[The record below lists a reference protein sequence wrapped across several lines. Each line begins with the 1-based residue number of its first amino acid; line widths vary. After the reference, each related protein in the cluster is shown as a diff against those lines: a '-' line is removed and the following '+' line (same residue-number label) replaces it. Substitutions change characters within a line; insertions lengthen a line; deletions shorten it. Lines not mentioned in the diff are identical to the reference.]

1 MKKNT
6 LILVLI
12 SMLCVFGCKNT
23 AEGYKNNFVGKI
35 LQGTDDYFSTFIEFT
50 TGTSGV
56 IKNKKS
62 TINFVYE
69 ISFYDRSKAYI
80 ECTKGGAYYSFVCV
94 LNENDAIITSKDY
107 SKFWDFVSK
116 IEFPPEDDIVDDET
130 TGGNE
135 SDKDTNDEETPGG
148 NESDKD
154 TNDEENEIGIFHN
167 PACTCGGN
175 VSFDEISSGEY
186 KLYTEV
192 EHNDDT
198 DYKTYYSQFKMPCT
212 LYGGTCYVSFYA
224 KADIEQKVAVWLQ
237 SNTLGYSF
245 TSSPIELTTNYKKY
259 EYLFFIN
266 EESLGENEL
275 HFDVS
280 LGTTYIKDIQIISS
294 NDSEFINKKTTS
306 WDLWQSAEC
315 IKTTPESP
323 YNPLYFSIYEMTD
336 NSVKVYRN
344 VNVLTDI
351 KEGEHTFFYE
361 TIISETGNFDL
372 SFENNSR
379 GEWVGALS
387 LSNIAIVD
395 YTTNQTLLSEDD
407 ISSGLN
413 EFSFTIPEESLG
425 NKLRIYF
432 NCNYENIS
440 AWQPEY
446 YSIDNFILEKSE
458 DIQNDQE
465 GDSTIIPDF
474 DINTYYYSDELTIAG
489 NKLWISDGTI
499 YFYEDEELLG
509 QGTYILTDSS
519 AGVINY
525 ETEDG
530 VISIPFE
537 YDGYNNIILHYGE
550 DLYFHL

>member
-35 LQGTDDYFSTFIEFT
+35 LQGRDDYLSTFIEFT
-50 TGTSGV
+50 TGTSGT
-56 IKNKKS
+56 IKNKQS
-62 TINFVYE
+62 ILNFVYE
-69 ISFYDRSKAYI
+69 IDYYERSKAYI

-107 SKFWDFVSK
+107 SNFWDFVSK

-130 TGGNE
+130 PGGNE
-135 SDKDTNDEETPGG
+135 SDKDTNDEENTGG

-192 EHNDDT
+192 EHNDAT
-198 DYKTYYSQFKMPCT
+198 DYKTYYSKFKMPCT
-212 LYGGTCYVSFYA
+212 LYSGTCYVSFYA
-224 KADIEQKVAVWLQ
+224 KADIEQKVAVFLH

-266 EESLGENEL
+266 EESLGGNEL
-275 HFDVS
+275 HFNVS

-315 IKTTPESP
+315 IKTTTETS
-323 YNPLYFSIYEMTD
+323 YDPLNFSIYEMTD
-336 NSVKVYRN
+336 DSVKVYRN
-344 VNVLTDI
+344 VNGLTDI
-351 KEGEHTFFYE
+351 KEGEHSFFYE

-372 SFENNSR
+372 SFVNHSFAQ
-379 GEWVGALS
+379 WIGALS

-395 YTTNQTLLSEDD
+395 YTTNQTLFSEDD
-407 ISSGLN
+407 IAYGLN
-413 EFSFTIPEESLG
+413 EFSFTIPEESLR

-432 NCNYENIS
+432 NCNYENIM

-446 YSIDNFILEKSE
+446 YSIDNFLLEKSE

-474 DINTYYYSDELTIAG
+474 GINRYYYSDELTIAG
-489 NKLWISDGTI
+489 NELWISDGTI
-499 YFYEDEELLG
+499 YCYEDEECLG
-509 QGTYILTDSS
+509 QGTYVLTDSS

-537 YDGYNNIILHYGE
+537 YDGYNIILHYGE
-550 DLYFHL
+550 GCLYFH

>member
-35 LQGTDDYFSTFIEFT
+35 LQGRDDYLSTFIEFT
-50 TGTSGV
+50 TGTSGT
-56 IKNKKS
+56 IKNKQS
-62 TINFVYE
+62 ILNFVYE
-69 ISFYDRSKAYI
+69 IDYYERSKAYI
-80 ECTKGGAYYSFVCV
+80 ECTKDGAYYSFVCV

-107 SKFWDFVSK
+107 SNFWDFVSK

-130 TGGNE
+130 
-135 SDKDTNDEETPGG
+135 PGG

-154 TNDEENEIGIFHN
+154 TNDEENEIGIYHD

-198 DYKTYYSQFKMPCT
+198 DYKTYYSKFKMPCT
-212 LYGGTCYVSFYA
+212 LYSGTCYVSFYA
-224 KADIEQKVAVWLQ
+224 KADIEQNVDVWLQ

-245 TSSPIELTTNYKKY
+245 SASPIELTTNYKKY

-266 EESLGENEL
+266 EESLGGNEL

-280 LGTTYIKDIQIISS
+280 LGTTYIKDIQIISVY
-294 NDSEFINKKTTS
+294 DSEFINKKTLS

-315 IKTTPESP
+315 IKTTPENP

-336 NSVKVYRN
+336 DSVKVYRN
-344 VNVLTDI
+344 VNGLTDT
-351 KEGEHTFFYE
+351 KEGEYSFFYE

-387 LSNIAIVD
+387 LSNIGIVD
-395 YTTNQTLLSEDD
+395 YTTNQTLLYEDD
-407 ISSGLN
+407 IASGLN
-413 EFSFTIPEESLG
+413 EFSFTIPEESLE

-440 AWQPEY
+440 AWQREY
-446 YSIDNFILEKSE
+446 YSIDNFLLEKSE

-474 DINTYYYSDELTIAG
+474 DINRYYYSDELTIAG
-489 NKLWISDGTI
+489 DKLWFSDGTI
-499 YFYEDEELLG
+499 YFCEDVYVLC
-509 QGTYILTDSS
+509 QGTYILTESS

-537 YDGYNNIILHYGE
+537 YDGYNIILHYGE

>member
-35 LQGTDDYFSTFIEFT
+35 LQGRDDYLSTFIEFT

-69 ISFYDRSKAYI
+69 IDFYDRSKAYI

-94 LNENDAIITSKDY
+94 LNENDAIITSERHDY
-107 SKFWDFVSK
+107 SNFWDFVSK

-130 TGGNE
+130 
-135 SDKDTNDEETPGG
+135 PGG

-154 TNDEENEIGIFHN
+154 PTDEENEIGIFHN

-198 DYKTYYSQFKMPCT
+198 DYKTYYSIFKMPCT
-212 LYGGTCYVSFYA
+212 LYSGTCYVSFYA
-224 KADIEQKVAVWLQ
+224 KADIEQNVDVWLQ

-245 TSSPIELTTNYKKY
+245 SASPIELTTNYKKY

-315 IKTTPESP
+315 IKTTPENP

-379 GEWVGALS
+379 GEWIGALS

-395 YTTNQTLLSEDD
+395 YTTNQTLLYEDD
-407 ISSGLN
+407 IASGLN
-413 EFSFTIPEESLG
+413 EFSFTIPEESLR

-440 AWQPEY
+440 AWQREY
-446 YSIDNFILEKSE
+446 YSIDNFLLEKSE

-474 DINTYYYSDELTIAG
+474 DINRYYYSDELTIAG
-489 NKLWISDGTI
+489 DKLWFSDGTI
-499 YFYEDEELLG
+499 YFCEDVYVLC
-509 QGTYILTDSS
+509 QGTYILTESS

-537 YDGYNNIILHYGE
+537 YDGYNIILHYGE

>member
-23 AEGYKNNFVGKI
+23 VEGYKNNFVGKI
-35 LQGTDDYFSTFIEFT
+35 LQGRDDYFSTFIEFT

-69 ISFYDRSKAYI
+69 IDYFVRNTAYI
-80 ECTKGGAYYSFVCV
+80 ECTKGGVLYSFVCH
-94 LNENDAIITSKDY
+94 LTEDFALITSKDG
-107 SKFWDFVSK
+107 SNDWDFVSK
-116 IEFPPEDDIVDDET
+116 IEFPPE
-130 TGGNE
+130 
-135 SDKDTNDEETPGG
+135 
-148 NESDKD
+148 
-154 TNDEENEIGIFHN
+154 NEIGIFHD

-192 EHNDDT
+192 EHNDAT
-198 DYKTYYSQFKMPCT
+198 DYKTYYSKFKMPCT

-224 KADIEQKVAVWLQ
+224 KADIEQKVAVFLH
-237 SNTLGYSF
+237 SDTLGYSF

-259 EYLFFIN
+259 EYLFYIN
-266 EESLGENEL
+266 EESLGGNEL
-275 HFDVS
+275 HFNVS

-315 IKTTPESP
+315 IKTTTETS
-323 YNPLYFSIYEMTD
+323 YDPLNFSIYEMTD

-344 VNVLTDI
+344 VNGLTDI
-351 KEGEHTFFYE
+351 KEGEHSFFYE

-372 SFENNSR
+372 SFVNHSFAQ
-379 GEWVGALS
+379 WIGALS

-395 YTTNQTLLSEDD
+395 YTTNQTLFSEDD
-407 ISSGLN
+407 IAYGLN
-413 EFSFTIPEESLG
+413 EFSFTIPEESLR

-474 DINTYYYSDELTIAG
+474 GINRYYYSDELTIAG
-489 NKLWISDGTI
+489 NELWFSDGTI
-499 YFYEDEELLG
+499 YCYEDEECLG

-537 YDGYNNIILHYGE
+537 YDGYNIILHYGE

>member
-35 LQGTDDYFSTFIEFT
+35 LQGRDDYFSTFIEFT

-62 TINFVYE
+62 AIDFVYE
-69 ISFYDRSKAYI
+69 IDFYDRSKAYI
-80 ECTKGGAYYSFVCV
+80 ECTKGGAYYFFVCV
-94 LNENDAIITSKDY
+94 LNENDVLITSDDDSNY
-107 SKFWDFVSK
+107 WDFVSK
-116 IEFPPEDDIVDDET
+116 IEFPPEDDIVD
-130 TGGNE
+130 
-135 SDKDTNDEETPGG
+135 
-148 NESDKD
+148 
-154 TNDEENEIGIFHN
+154 NEIGIFHD
-167 PACTCGGN
+167 PDCTCGGN

-192 EHNDDT
+192 EHNDAT
-198 DYKTYYSQFKMPCT
+198 DYKTYYSKFKMPCT

-224 KADIEQKVAVWLQ
+224 KADIEQKVAVFLH

-259 EYLFFIN
+259 EYLFYIN
-266 EESLGENEL
+266 EESLGGNEL
-275 HFDVS
+275 HFNVS

-315 IKTTPESP
+315 IKTTTETS
-323 YNPLYFSIYEMTD
+323 YDPLNFSIYEMTD

-344 VNVLTDI
+344 VNGLTDI
-351 KEGEHTFFYE
+351 KEGEHSFFYE
-361 TIISETGNFDL
+361 TIISETGDFVL
-372 SFENNSR
+372 SFENKSR
-379 GEWVGALS
+379 GEWIGALS
-387 LSNIAIVD
+387 LSNIVIVD
-395 YTTNQTLLSEDD
+395 YSTNQNLFSEDD
-407 ISSGLN
+407 IWPGLN

-446 YSIDNFILEKSE
+446 YSIDNFLLEKSE

-474 DINTYYYSDELTIAG
+474 GINRYYYSDELTIAG
-489 NKLWISDGTI
+489 NELWISDGTI
-499 YFYEDEELLG
+499 YCYEDEECLG
-509 QGTYILTDSS
+509 QGTYVLTDSS

-537 YDGYNNIILHYGE
+537 YDGYNIILHYGE
-550 DLYFHL
+550 GCLYFH

>member
-23 AEGYKNNFVGKI
+23 VEGYKNNFVGKI
-35 LQGTDDYFSTFIEFT
+35 LQGRDDYFSTFIEFT
-50 TGTSGV
+50 TGTSGT

-80 ECTKGGAYYSFVCV
+80 ECTKGGVLYSFVCV
-94 LNENDAIITSKDY
+94 LYEENVLITSKDDSNY
-107 SKFWDFVSK
+107 WDFVSK
-116 IEFPPEDDIVDDET
+116 IEFPPE
-130 TGGNE
+130 
-135 SDKDTNDEETPGG
+135 
-148 NESDKD
+148 
-154 TNDEENEIGIFHN
+154 NEIGIFHD

-192 EHNDDT
+192 EHNDAT
-198 DYKTYYSQFKMPCT
+198 DYKTYYSKFKMPCT

-224 KADIEQKVAVWLQ
+224 KADIEQKVAVFLH
-237 SNTLGYSF
+237 SDTLGYSF

-259 EYLFFIN
+259 EYLFYIN
-266 EESLGENEL
+266 EESLGGNEL
-275 HFDVS
+275 HFNVS

-315 IKTTPESP
+315 IKTTTETS
-323 YNPLYFSIYEMTD
+323 YDPLNFSIYEMTD

-344 VNVLTDI
+344 VNGLTDI
-351 KEGEHTFFYE
+351 KEGEHSFFYE
-361 TIISETGNFDL
+361 TIISETGDFVL
-372 SFENNSR
+372 SFENKSR
-379 GEWVGALS
+379 GEWIGALS
-387 LSNIAIVD
+387 LSNIVIVD
-395 YTTNQTLLSEDD
+395 YSTNQNLFSEDD
-407 ISSGLN
+407 IWPGLN

-446 YSIDNFILEKSE
+446 YSIDNFLLEKSE

-474 DINTYYYSDELTIAG
+474 GINRYYYSDELTIAG
-489 NKLWISDGTI
+489 NELWISDGTI
-499 YFYEDEELLG
+499 YCYEDEECLG
-509 QGTYILTDSS
+509 QGTYVLTDSS

-537 YDGYNNIILHYGE
+537 YDGYNIILHYGE
-550 DLYFHL
+550 GCLYFH

>member
-23 AEGYKNNFVGKI
+23 VEGYKNNFVGKI
-35 LQGTDDYFSTFIEFT
+35 LQGRDDYFSTFIEFT
-50 TGTSGV
+50 TGASGT

-69 ISFYDRSKAYI
+69 IDSFFRNKAYI
-80 ECTKGGAYYSFVCV
+80 ECTKGGVLYSFVCC
-94 LNENDAIITSKDY
+94 LTEDYAYITSNDD
-107 SKFWDFVSK
+107 SNSWDFVSE
-116 IEFPPEDDIVDDET
+116 IEFPPED
-130 TGGNE
+130 
-135 SDKDTNDEETPGG
+135 
-148 NESDKD
+148 
-154 TNDEENEIGIFHN
+154 EIGIFHD

-192 EHNDDT
+192 EHNDAT
-198 DYKTYYSQFKMPCT
+198 DYKTYYSKFKMPCT

-224 KADIEQKVAVWLQ
+224 KADIEQKVAVFLH
-237 SNTLGYSF
+237 SDTLGYSF

-259 EYLFFIN
+259 EYLFYIN
-266 EESLGENEL
+266 EESLGGNEL
-275 HFDVS
+275 HFNVS

-315 IKTTPESP
+315 IKTTTENS
-323 YNPLYFSIYEMTD
+323 YDPLNFSIYEMTD

-344 VNVLTDI
+344 VNGLTDI
-351 KEGEHTFFYE
+351 KEGKHSFFYE
-361 TIISETGNFDL
+361 TIISETGNFVLRFD
-372 SFENNSR
+372 NNSR

-387 LSNIAIVD
+387 LSNIGIVD
-395 YTTNQTLLSEDD
+395 YTTNQTLFSVDD
-407 ISSGLN
+407 ISSGSNGIL
-413 EFSFTIPEESLG
+413 FTIPEESLG

-432 NCNYENIS
+432 NCNYENIM

-446 YSIDNFILEKSE
+446 YSIDNFLLEKYE

-489 NKLWISDGTI
+489 NKLWISDATI

-525 ETEDG
+525 ESEDG

-537 YDGYNNIILHYGE
+537 YDGYNIILHYGE

>member
-23 AEGYKNNFVGKI
+23 VEGYKNNFVGKI
-35 LQGTDDYFSTFIEFT
+35 LQGRDDYFSTFIEFT
-50 TGTSGV
+50 TGTSGT
-56 IKNKKS
+56 IKNKQS
-62 TINFVYE
+62 ILNFVYE
-69 ISFYDRSKAYI
+69 IDYYERSKAYC
-80 ECTKGGAYYSFVCV
+80 ECRNEKTGTVELFVCV
-94 LNENDAIITSKDY
+94 LNEDFVLITSEGDY
-107 SKFWDFVSK
+107 SNWDFVSK
-116 IEFPPEDDIVDDET
+116 IEFPPED
-130 TGGNE
+130 
-135 SDKDTNDEETPGG
+135 
-148 NESDKD
+148 
-154 TNDEENEIGIFHN
+154 EIGIFHD

-192 EHNDDT
+192 EHNDAT
-198 DYKTYYSQFKMPCT
+198 DYKTYYSKFKMPCT

-224 KADIEQKVAVWLQ
+224 KADIEQKVAVFLH

-259 EYLFFIN
+259 EYLFYIN
-266 EESLGENEL
+266 EESLGGNEL
-275 HFDVS
+275 HFNVS

-315 IKTTPESP
+315 IKTTTENS
-323 YNPLYFSIYEMTD
+323 YDPLNFSIYEMTD

-344 VNVLTDI
+344 VNGLTDI
-351 KEGEHTFFYE
+351 KEGEHSFFYE
-361 TIISETGNFDL
+361 TIISETGDFVLRFD
-372 SFENNSR
+372 NNSR

-395 YTTNQTLLSEDD
+395 YTTKQTLFSVDD
-407 ISSGLN
+407 ISSGSNGIL
-413 EFSFTIPEESLG
+413 FTIPEESLG

-474 DINTYYYSDELTIAG
+474 DINTYYYCDDLASVSGSIFVSEDEVF
-489 NKLWISDGTI
+489 
-499 YFYEDEELLG
+499 FYEDG
-509 QGTYILTDSS
+509 TSFAHGTYILTDSS

-537 YDGYNNIILHYGE
+537 YDGYNIILHYGE

>member
-35 LQGTDDYFSTFIEFT
+35 LQGRDDYFSTFIEFT

-62 TINFVYE
+62 AIDFVYK
-69 ISFYDRSKAYI
+69 IDFYDRSKAYI
-80 ECTKGGAYYSFVCV
+80 ECTKGGAYYFFVCV
-94 LNENDAIITSKDY
+94 LNENDVLITSNDDSNY
-107 SKFWDFVSK
+107 WDFVSK
-116 IEFPPEDDIVDDET
+116 IEFPPEDD
-130 TGGNE
+130 
-135 SDKDTNDEETPGG
+135 
-148 NESDKD
+148 
-154 TNDEENEIGIFHN
+154 NEIGIFHD

-175 VSFDEISSGEY
+175 ISFDEISSGEY

-192 EHNDDT
+192 EHNDAT
-198 DYKTYYSQFKMPCT
+198 DYKTYYSKFKMPCT
-212 LYGGTCYVSFYA
+212 LYGGTCYISFYA
-224 KADIEQKVAVWLQ
+224 KADIEQKVAVFLH
-237 SNTLGYSF
+237 SDTLGYSF

-259 EYLFFIN
+259 EYLFYIN
-266 EESLGENEL
+266 EESLGGNEL
-275 HFDVS
+275 HFNVS

-315 IKTTPESP
+315 IKTTTETS
-323 YNPLYFSIYEMTD
+323 YDPLNFSIYEMTD

-344 VNVLTDI
+344 VNGLTDI
-351 KEGEHTFFYE
+351 KEGEHSFFYE

-372 SFENNSR
+372 SFENNSFAQ
-379 GEWVGALS
+379 WIGALS

-395 YTTNQTLLSEDD
+395 YTTNQTLFSKDD
-407 ISSGLN
+407 IWPGLN

-432 NCNYENIS
+432 NCNYENIM

-446 YSIDNFILEKSE
+446 YSIDNFLLEKSE

-474 DINTYYYSDELTIAG
+474 DINKYYYCDDLASVSGSIFVSEDKVFFFE
-489 NKLWISDGTI
+489 DGTSFA
-499 YFYEDEELLG
+499 Y
-509 QGTYILTDSS
+509 GTYILTDSS
-519 AGVINY
+519 AGVIY
-525 ETEDG
+525 LETGDG
-530 VISIPFE
+530 VIQLPFE
-537 YDGYNNIILHYGE
+537 FDGCNIILPDGE
-550 DLYFHL
+550 GYLYFHL

>member
-35 LQGTDDYFSTFIEFT
+35 LQGRDDYFSTFIEFT

-69 ISFYDRSKAYI
+69 IDFYDRSKAYI

-94 LNENDAIITSKDY
+94 LNENDAIITSRDD
-107 SKFWDFVSK
+107 SNFWDFVSK
-116 IEFPPEDDIVDDET
+116 IEFPSEDDIVDD
-130 TGGNE
+130 
-135 SDKDTNDEETPGG
+135 ETPGG

-154 TNDEENEIGIFHN
+154 TNDEENEIGIFHD

-198 DYKTYYSQFKMPCT
+198 DYKTYYSKFKMPCT

-224 KADIEQKVAVWLQ
+224 KANIEQKVAVFLH
-237 SNTLGYSF
+237 SDTLGYSF

-259 EYLFFIN
+259 EYLFYIN
-266 EESLGENEL
+266 EESLGGNEL
-275 HFDVS
+275 HFNVS

-315 IKTTPESP
+315 IKTTTETS
-323 YNPLYFSIYEMTD
+323 YDPLNFSIYEMTD

-344 VNVLTDI
+344 VNGLTDI
-351 KEGEHTFFYE
+351 KEGEHSFFYE

-372 SFENNSR
+372 SFVNHSFAQ
-379 GEWVGALS
+379 WIGALS

-395 YTTNQTLLSEDD
+395 YTTNQTLFSEDD
-407 ISSGLN
+407 IAYGLN
-413 EFSFTIPEESLG
+413 EFSFTIPEESLR

-432 NCNYENIS
+432 NCNYKNIS

-446 YSIDNFILEKSE
+446 YSIDNFLLEKSE

-465 GDSTIIPDF
+465 GDSTIIPAF
-474 DINTYYYSDELTIAG
+474 DINTYYYCDELTIAG
-489 NKLWISDGTI
+489 NKLFVSDGTI
-499 YFYEDEELLG
+499 YCYEDEEWLG
-509 QGTYILTDSS
+509 QGTYILTDSF

-537 YDGYNNIILHYGE
+537 SDGHIIILHYGE

>member
-1 MKKNT
+1 
-6 LILVLI
+6 
-12 SMLCVFGCKNT
+12 MLCVFGCKNT
-23 AEGYKNNFVGKI
+23 VEGYKNNFIGKI
-35 LQGTDDYFSTFIEFT
+35 LQGRDDYFSTFIEFT
-50 TGTSGV
+50 TGTSGT

-69 ISFYDRSKAYI
+69 IDYFFRNQAYI
-80 ECTKGGAYYSFVCV
+80 ECTKGGILYSFVCC
-94 LNENDAIITSKDY
+94 LTEDYAFITSKDG
-107 SKFWDFVSK
+107 SNDWDFVSK

-130 TGGNE
+130 LGENESDKDTNDEEIPDENE
-135 SDKDTNDEETPGG
+135 SDKDTNDEETPGE

-154 TNDEENEIGIFHN
+154 PTDEENEIGIFHD

-192 EHNDDT
+192 EHNDAT
-198 DYKTYYSQFKMPCT
+198 DYKTYYSKFKMPCT

-224 KADIEQKVAVWLQ
+224 KADIEQKVAVFLH
-237 SNTLGYSF
+237 SDTLGYSF

-266 EESLGENEL
+266 EESLGGNEL
-275 HFDVS
+275 HFNVS

-315 IKTTPESP
+315 IKTTTENS
-323 YNPLYFSIYEMTD
+323 YDPLNFSIYEMTD

-344 VNVLTDI
+344 VNGLTDI
-351 KEGEHTFFYE
+351 KEGEHSFFYE

-372 SFENNSR
+372 SFENNSFAQ
-379 GEWVGALS
+379 WIGALS

-395 YTTNQTLLSEDD
+395 YTTNQTLFSEDD
-407 ISSGLN
+407 IAYGLN

-432 NCNYENIS
+432 NCNYENIM

-446 YSIDNFILEKSE
+446 YSIDNFLLEKSE
-458 DIQNDQE
+458 DI
-465 GDSTIIPDF
+465 
-474 DINTYYYSDELTIAG
+474 
-489 NKLWISDGTI
+489 
-499 YFYEDEELLG
+499 
-509 QGTYILTDSS
+509 
-519 AGVINY
+519 
-525 ETEDG
+525 
-530 VISIPFE
+530 
-537 YDGYNNIILHYGE
+537 
-550 DLYFHL
+550 

>member
-35 LQGTDDYFSTFIEFT
+35 LQGRDDYFSTFIEFT

-62 TINFVYE
+62 ILNFVYE
-69 ISFYDRSKAYI
+69 IDFYDRSKAYI
-80 ECTKGGAYYSFVCV
+80 ECTKGVDYYSFVCV
-94 LNENDAIITSKDY
+94 LNENDAIITSRDD
-107 SKFWDFVSK
+107 SNSWDFVSK

-130 TGGNE
+130 TGENE
-135 SDKDTNDEETPGG
+135 SDKDPT
-148 NESDKD
+148 
-154 TNDEENEIGIFHN
+154 DEENEIGIFHN

-186 KLYTEV
+186 RLYTEV

-198 DYKTYYSQFKMPCT
+198 DYKTYYSIFKMPCT

-224 KADIEQKVAVWLQ
+224 KADIEQKVAVWLH

-266 EESLGENEL
+266 EESLGGNEL
-275 HFDVS
+275 RFDVS

-344 VNVLTDI
+344 VNGLTDI
-351 KEGEHTFFYE
+351 KEGEYSFFYE

-372 SFENNSR
+372 SFVNHSFAQ
-379 GEWVGALS
+379 WIVALS

-395 YTTNQTLLSEDD
+395 YTTNQTLFSKDD
-407 ISSGLN
+407 IAYGLN

-425 NKLRIYF
+425 HKLRIYF

-440 AWQPEY
+440 AWQREY

-465 GDSTIIPDF
+465 GDSTIIPAF
-474 DINTYYYSDELTIAG
+474 DINTYYYCDEPTIAG
-489 NKLWISDGTI
+489 NKLFVSDGTI
-499 YFYEDEELLG
+499 YCYQDEEPVG

-519 AGVINY
+519 AGVMY
-525 ETEDG
+525 LETCAG
-530 VISIPFE
+530 VIQLPFE
-537 YDGYNNIILHYGE
+537 YDGYNIILHYGE

>member
-1 MKKNT
+1 
-6 LILVLI
+6 
-12 SMLCVFGCKNT
+12 
-23 AEGYKNNFVGKI
+23 
-35 LQGTDDYFSTFIEFT
+35 
-50 TGTSGV
+50 
-56 IKNKKS
+56 
-62 TINFVYE
+62 
-69 ISFYDRSKAYI
+69 
-80 ECTKGGAYYSFVCV
+80 
-94 LNENDAIITSKDY
+94 
-107 SKFWDFVSK
+107 
-116 IEFPPEDDIVDDET
+116 
-130 TGGNE
+130 
-135 SDKDTNDEETPGG
+135 
-148 NESDKD
+148 
-154 TNDEENEIGIFHN
+154 
-167 PACTCGGN
+167 
-175 VSFDEISSGEY
+175 
-186 KLYTEV
+186 
-192 EHNDDT
+192 
-198 DYKTYYSQFKMPCT
+198 MPCT
-212 LYGGTCYVSFYA
+212 LYGGTCYISFYA
-224 KADIEQKVAVWLQ
+224 KADIEQKVAVWLH

-259 EYLFFIN
+259 EYLFYIN
-266 EESLGENEL
+266 EESLGGNEL
-275 HFDVS
+275 HFNVS

-294 NDSEFINKKTTS
+294 NDSEFINKRTTS

-344 VNVLTDI
+344 VNGLDI
-351 KEGEHTFFYE
+351 KEGEHSFFYE

-395 YTTNQTLLSEDD
+395 YTTNQTLLYEDD
-407 ISSGLN
+407 IASGLN
-413 EFSFTIPEESLG
+413 EFPFTIPEESLE

-432 NCNYENIS
+432 NCNYKNIS
-440 AWQPEY
+440 AWQREY

-465 GDSTIIPDF
+465 GDFIIIPFF
-474 DINTYYYSDELTIAG
+474 DINTYYYCDELTIAG
-489 NKLWISDGTI
+489 NKLFVSDGTI
-499 YFYEDEELLG
+499 YFYQDEEPLG

-530 VISIPFE
+530 VISIPFD
-537 YDGYNNIILHYGE
+537 YDGYNIILHYGE

>member
-69 ISFYDRSKAYI
+69 IDFYDRSKAYI

-94 LNENDAIITSKDY
+94 LNENVAIITSKDY

-130 TGGNE
+130 T
-135 SDKDTNDEETPGG
+135 GG

-198 DYKTYYSQFKMPCT
+198 DYKTYYSIFKMPCT

-224 KADIEQKVAVWLQ
+224 KADIEQKVAVWLH

-266 EESLGENEL
+266 EESLGGNEL

-280 LGTTYIKDIQIISS
+280 LGTTYIKDIQIISVY
-294 NDSEFINKKTTS
+294 DSEFINKKTLS

-315 IKTTPESP
+315 IKTTPENP

-336 NSVKVYRN
+336 DSVKVYRN
-344 VNVLTDI
+344 VNGLTDI
-351 KEGEHTFFYE
+351 KEGEYSFFYE

-387 LSNIAIVD
+387 LSNIGIVD
-395 YTTNQTLLSEDD
+395 YTTNQTLLYEDD
-407 ISSGLN
+407 IASGLN
-413 EFSFTIPEESLG
+413 EFSFTIPEESLR

-446 YSIDNFILEKSE
+446 YSIDNFLLEKSE

-465 GDSTIIPDF
+465 GDSTIIPAF
-474 DINTYYYSDELTIAG
+474 DINTYYYCDELTIVG
-489 NKLWISDGTI
+489 NKLLFSDGTI
-499 YFYEDEELLG
+499 NCYEDERLLG
-509 QGTYILTDSS
+509 QGTYVLTDSS

-530 VISIPFE
+530 VISIPFY
-537 YDGYNNIILHYGE
+537 YDGYNIILHYGQ
-550 DLYFHL
+550 DFYFYL

>member
-50 TGTSGV
+50 TGTSGT
-56 IKNKKS
+56 IKNKQS
-62 TINFVYE
+62 TITFVYE
-69 ISFYDRSKAYI
+69 IDFFDRSKAYI

-94 LNENDAIITSKDY
+94 LNENDAIITSERYDY
-107 SKFWDFVSK
+107 SDSWDFVSK
-116 IEFPPEDDIVDDET
+116 IEFPPEDV
-130 TGGNE
+130 
-135 SDKDTNDEETPGG
+135 
-148 NESDKD
+148 
-154 TNDEENEIGIFHN
+154 GIYHD

-192 EHNDDT
+192 EHNDAT
-198 DYKTYYSQFKMPCT
+198 DYKTYYSKFKMPCT
-212 LYGGTCYVSFYA
+212 LYGGTCYISFYA
-224 KADIEQKVAVWLQ
+224 KADIEQKVTVWLQ

-306 WDLWQSAEC
+306 WDLCQSAEC
-315 IKTTPESP
+315 IKTTPENP

-344 VNVLTDI
+344 VNGLTDI
-351 KEGEHTFFYE
+351 KERKHSFFYE
-361 TIISETGNFDL
+361 TIISETGKFDL
-372 SFENNSR
+372 WFENNSR

-395 YTTNQTLLSEDD
+395 YTTNQTLFSGDD
-407 ISSGLN
+407 FSSGLN
-413 EFSFTIPEESLG
+413 GIFFTIPEESLG
-425 NKLRIYF
+425 HKLRIYF
-432 NCNYENIS
+432 NCNYKNIS
-440 AWQPEY
+440 AWQREY

-474 DINTYYYSDELTIAG
+474 GINRYYYSDELTIAG
-489 NKLWISDGTI
+489 NELWISDGTI
-499 YFYEDEELLG
+499 YCYEDEECLG
-509 QGTYILTDSS
+509 QGTYVLTDSS

-537 YDGYNNIILHYGE
+537 YDGYNIILHYGE
-550 DLYFHL
+550 GCLYFH

>member
-35 LQGTDDYFSTFIEFT
+35 LQGRDDYFSTFIEFT
-50 TGTSGV
+50 TGTSGI

-69 ISFYDRSKAYI
+69 IDFYDRSKAYI

-107 SKFWDFVSK
+107 SNSWDFVSE
-116 IEFPPEDDIVDDET
+116 IEFPPED
-130 TGGNE
+130 
-135 SDKDTNDEETPGG
+135 
-148 NESDKD
+148 
-154 TNDEENEIGIFHN
+154 EIGIFHD

-198 DYKTYYSQFKMPCT
+198 DYKTYYSKFKMPCT
-212 LYGGTCYVSFYA
+212 LYSGTCYVSFYA
-224 KADIEQKVAVWLQ
+224 KADIEQNVDVWLQ

-245 TSSPIELTTNYKKY
+245 SASPIELTTNYKKY
-259 EYLFFIN
+259 EYLFYIN

-315 IKTTPESP
+315 IKTTPENP

-344 VNVLTDI
+344 VNGLDI
-351 KEGEHTFFYE
+351 KEGEHSFFYE

-379 GEWVGALS
+379 GEWIGALS
-387 LSNIAIVD
+387 LSNIGIVD
-395 YTTNQTLLSEDD
+395 YSTNQTLFSEDD
-407 ISSGLN
+407 IAYGLN

-425 NKLRIYF
+425 HKLRIYF

-440 AWQPEY
+440 AWQREY

-465 GDSTIIPDF
+465 GDSTIIPFF

-499 YFYEDEELLG
+499 YFYEDEEFLG

-537 YDGYNNIILHYGE
+537 YDGYNIILHYGE

>member
-35 LQGTDDYFSTFIEFT
+35 LQGRDDYFSTFIEFT
-50 TGTSGV
+50 TGTSGT
-56 IKNKKS
+56 IKNIKS

-69 ISFYDRSKAYI
+69 IDFYDRSKAYI
-80 ECTKGGAYYSFVCV
+80 ECTKSGAYYSFVCV
-94 LNENDAIITSKDY
+94 LNENDAIITSRDD
-107 SKFWDFVSK
+107 SNSWDFVSK
-116 IEFPPEDDIVDDET
+116 IEFPSEDDIVDDET

-135 SDKDTNDEETPGG
+135 SDKDTNDEE
-148 NESDKD
+148 
-154 TNDEENEIGIFHN
+154 NEIGIFHD

-198 DYKTYYSQFKMPCT
+198 DYKTYYSKFKMPCT

-224 KADIEQKVAVWLQ
+224 KADIEQKVAVFLH
-237 SNTLGYSF
+237 SDTLGYSF

-266 EESLGENEL
+266 EESLGGNEL
-275 HFDVS
+275 HFNVS
-280 LGTTYIKDIQIISS
+280 LGTTYIKDIQIISVY
-294 NDSEFINKKTTS
+294 DSEFINKKTTS

-315 IKTTPESP
+315 IKTTTENS
-323 YNPLYFSIYEMTD
+323 YDPLNFSIYEMTD

-344 VNVLTDI
+344 VNGLTDI
-351 KEGEHTFFYE
+351 KEGEHSFFYE
-361 TIISETGNFDL
+361 TIISETGDFVL

-395 YTTNQTLLSEDD
+395 YTTNQTLFSEDD
-407 ISSGLN
+407 IAYGLN
-413 EFSFTIPEESLG
+413 EFSFTIPEESLR

-432 NCNYENIS
+432 NCNYENIM

-446 YSIDNFILEKSE
+446 YSIDNFLLEKSE

-465 GDSTIIPDF
+465 GDSTIIPAF
-474 DINTYYYSDELTIAG
+474 DINTYYYCDELTIAG
-489 NKLWISDGTI
+489 NKLFVSDGTI
-499 YFYEDEELLG
+499 YCYEDEEWLG
-509 QGTYILTDSS
+509 QGTYILTDSF

-537 YDGYNNIILHYGE
+537 SDGHIIILHYGE

>member
-50 TGTSGV
+50 TGTSGT
-56 IKNKKS
+56 IKNKQS
-62 TINFVYE
+62 TITFVYE
-69 ISFYDRSKAYI
+69 IDFFDRSKAYI

-94 LNENDAIITSKDY
+94 LNENDAIITSERYDY
-107 SKFWDFVSK
+107 SDSWDFVSN
-116 IEFPPEDDIVDDET
+116 IEFPPED
-130 TGGNE
+130 
-135 SDKDTNDEETPGG
+135 
-148 NESDKD
+148 
-154 TNDEENEIGIFHN
+154 EIGIFHD

-192 EHNDDT
+192 EHNDAT
-198 DYKTYYSQFKMPCT
+198 DYKTYYSIFKMPCT

-224 KADIEQKVAVWLQ
+224 KADIEQKVLVFLH
-237 SNTLGYSF
+237 SNKLGYSF

-259 EYLFFIN
+259 EYLFYIN
-266 EESLGENEL
+266 EESLGGNEL
-275 HFDVS
+275 HFNVS

-315 IKTTPESP
+315 IKTTTENS
-323 YNPLYFSIYEMTD
+323 YDPLNFSIYEMTD
-336 NSVKVYRN
+336 DSVKVYRN
-344 VNVLTDI
+344 VNGLTDI
-351 KEGEHTFFYE
+351 KEGEHSFFYE

-379 GEWVGALS
+379 GEWVGALL
-387 LSNIAIVD
+387 LSNIVIVD
-395 YTTNQTLLSEDD
+395 YSTNQTLLSEDD
-407 ISSGLN
+407 IWPGLN

-432 NCNYENIS
+432 NCNYENIM

-446 YSIDNFILEKSE
+446 YSIDNFLLEKSE

-537 YDGYNNIILHYGE
+537 YDGYNIILHYGE

>member
-35 LQGTDDYFSTFIEFT
+35 LQGRDDYFSTFIEFT
-50 TGTSGV
+50 TGTSGT
-56 IKNKKS
+56 IKNIKS

-69 ISFYDRSKAYI
+69 IDFYDRSKAYC
-80 ECTKGGAYYSFVCV
+80 ECRNEKTGTVELFVCV
-94 LNENDAIITSKDY
+94 LNEYDVLITSKDY
-107 SKFWDFVSK
+107 SNFWDFVSK

-130 TGGNE
+130 T
-135 SDKDTNDEETPGG
+135 GG

-198 DYKTYYSQFKMPCT
+198 DYKTYYSIFKMPCT

-224 KADIEQKVAVWLQ
+224 KADIEQKVAVWLH

-344 VNVLTDI
+344 VNGLTDI
-351 KEGEHTFFYE
+351 KEGEHSFFYE

-379 GEWVGALS
+379 GEWGGALS

-395 YTTNQTLLSEDD
+395 YTTNQTLLYEDD

-413 EFSFTIPEESLG
+413 EFSFTIPEESLR

-474 DINTYYYSDELTIAG
+474 DINTYYYCDDLASVSGSIFVSEDKVFFFE
-489 NKLWISDGTI
+489 DGTS
-499 YFYEDEELLG
+499 FAS
-509 QGTYILTDSS
+509 GTYILTHSS
-519 AGVINY
+519 AGVIY
-525 ETEDG
+525 LETEDD

-537 YDGYNNIILHYGE
+537 YDGYNIILYNGE
-550 DLYFHL
+550 VYLYFHL

>member
-23 AEGYKNNFVGKI
+23 VEGYKNNFVGKI
-35 LQGTDDYFSTFIEFT
+35 LQGRDDYFSTFIEFT
-50 TGTSGV
+50 TGTSGT
-56 IKNKKS
+56 IINKQS
-62 TINFVYE
+62 CISFVYE
-69 ISFYDRSKAYI
+69 IDFFDRSKAYC
-80 ECTKGGAYYSFVCV
+80 ECIKDGKEYSFVCV
-94 LNENDAIITSKDY
+94 LNNDNILLTRKNDSNY
-107 SKFWDFVSK
+107 WDFVSK
-116 IEFPPEDDIVDDET
+116 IEFPPED
-130 TGGNE
+130 
-135 SDKDTNDEETPGG
+135 
-148 NESDKD
+148 
-154 TNDEENEIGIFHN
+154 EIGIFHD

-192 EHNDDT
+192 EHNDAT
-198 DYKTYYSQFKMPCT
+198 DYKTYYSIFKMPCT

-224 KADIEQKVAVWLQ
+224 KADIEQKVLVFLH
-237 SNTLGYSF
+237 SNKLGYSF

-259 EYLFFIN
+259 EYLFYIN

-275 HFDVS
+275 QFNVN

-315 IKTTPESP
+315 IKTTTENS
-323 YNPLYFSIYEMTD
+323 YDPLNFSIYEMTD

-344 VNVLTDI
+344 VNGLTDI
-351 KEGEHTFFYE
+351 KEGEHSFFYE
-361 TIISETGNFDL
+361 TIISETGDFVLRFD
-372 SFENNSR
+372 NNSR

-387 LSNIAIVD
+387 LSNIGIVD
-395 YTTNQTLLSEDD
+395 YTTNQTLFSVDD
-407 ISSGLN
+407 ISSGSNGIL
-413 EFSFTIPEESLG
+413 FTIPEESLG

-432 NCNYENIS
+432 NCNYENIM

-446 YSIDNFILEKSE
+446 YSIDNFLLEKYE

-474 DINTYYYSDELTIAG
+474 DINTYYYCDDPTIAV
-489 NKLWISDGTI
+489 NKILFSDGTI
-499 YFYEDEELLG
+499 YCYEDEELLV
-509 QGTYILTDSS
+509 QGTYILSDSS
-519 AGVINY
+519 AGVIRY
-525 ETEDG
+525 GTEDD

-537 YDGYNNIILHYGE
+537 YDGYNIILYNGE
-550 DLYFHL
+550 VYLYFHL

>member
-35 LQGTDDYFSTFIEFT
+35 LQGRDDYLSTFIEFT
-50 TGTSGV
+50 TGTSGT
-56 IKNKKS
+56 IKNKQS
-62 TINFVYE
+62 ILNFVYE
-69 ISFYDRSKAYI
+69 IDFYDRSKAYI
-80 ECTKGGAYYSFVCV
+80 ECTKGVDYYSFVCV
-94 LNENDAIITSKDY
+94 LNENDAIITSRDD
-107 SKFWDFVSK
+107 SNFWDFVSK

-130 TGGNE
+130 T
-135 SDKDTNDEETPGG
+135 GG

-198 DYKTYYSQFKMPCT
+198 DYKTYYSIFKMPCT

-224 KADIEQKVAVWLQ
+224 KADIEQKVAVWLH

-266 EESLGENEL
+266 EESLGGNEL
-275 HFDVS
+275 RFDVS

-344 VNVLTDI
+344 VNGLTDI
-351 KEGEHTFFYE
+351 KEGEYSFFHE

-372 SFENNSR
+372 SFVNHSFAQ
-379 GEWVGALS
+379 WIVALS

-395 YTTNQTLLSEDD
+395 YTTNQTLFSKDD
-407 ISSGLN
+407 IAYGLN

-425 NKLRIYF
+425 HKLRIYF

-440 AWQPEY
+440 AWQREY

-465 GDSTIIPDF
+465 GDSTIIPAF
-474 DINTYYYSDELTIAG
+474 DINTYYYCDEPTIAG
-489 NKLWISDGTI
+489 NKLFVSDGTI
-499 YFYEDEELLG
+499 YCYQDEEPVG

-519 AGVINY
+519 AGVMY
-525 ETEDG
+525 LETCAG
-530 VISIPFE
+530 VIQLPFE
-537 YDGYNNIILHYGE
+537 YDGYNIILHYGE

>member
-23 AEGYKNNFVGKI
+23 VEGYKNNFVGKI
-35 LQGTDDYFSTFIEFT
+35 LQGRDDYLSTFIEFS

-69 ISFYDRSKAYI
+69 ICFYDRSKAYC
-80 ECTKGGAYYSFVCV
+80 ECRNEKTGTEELFVCF
-94 LNENDAIITSKDY
+94 LNEDDVLITSDDDSNY
-107 SKFWDFVSK
+107 WDFVSK
-116 IEFPPEDDIVDDET
+116 IEFPPE
-130 TGGNE
+130 
-135 SDKDTNDEETPGG
+135 
-148 NESDKD
+148 
-154 TNDEENEIGIFHN
+154 NEIGIFHD

-192 EHNDDT
+192 EHNDAT
-198 DYKTYYSQFKMPCT
+198 DYKTYYSKFKMPCT

-224 KADIEQKVAVWLQ
+224 KADIEQKVAVFLH
-237 SNTLGYSF
+237 SDTLGYSF

-266 EESLGENEL
+266 EESLGGNEL
-275 HFDVS
+275 HFNVS

-315 IKTTPESP
+315 IKTTTETS
-323 YNPLYFSIYEMTD
+323 YDPLNFSIYEMTD

-344 VNVLTDI
+344 VNGLTDI
-351 KEGEHTFFYE
+351 KEGEHSFFYE
-361 TIISETGNFDL
+361 TIISETGDFVL

-379 GEWVGALS
+379 GEWIGALS
-387 LSNIAIVD
+387 LSNIVIVD
-395 YTTNQTLLSEDD
+395 YSTNQNLFSSGD
-407 ISSGLN
+407 ISSGSNGIL
-413 EFSFTIPEESLG
+413 FTIPEESLG

-446 YSIDNFILEKSE
+446 YSIDNFLLEKYE

-489 NKLWISDGTI
+489 NKLWFSDGTI
-499 YFYEDEELLG
+499 YIYEDEELLC
-509 QGTYILTDSS
+509 QGTYILTNSS
-519 AGVINY
+519 AGVIRYGN
-525 ETEDG
+525 EDV

-537 YDGYNNIILHYGE
+537 YDGYNIILYNGE
-550 DLYFHL
+550 VYLYFHL

>member
-1 MKKNT
+1 MKKNS
-6 LILVLI
+6 LILVLLAL
-12 SMLCVFGCKNT
+12 LCFFGCKNT
-23 AEGYKNNFVGKI
+23 VEGYKNNFVGKI
-35 LQGTDDYFSTFIEFT
+35 LQGRDDYFSTFIEFT
-50 TGTSGV
+50 TGTSGT
-56 IKNKKS
+56 IKNKQS
-62 TINFVYE
+62 ILNFVYE
-69 ISFYDRSKAYI
+69 IDYYERSKAYC
-80 ECTKGGAYYSFVCV
+80 ECRNEKTGTVELFVCV
-94 LNENDAIITSKDY
+94 LNEDFVLITSEGDY
-107 SKFWDFVSK
+107 SNWDFVSK

-130 TGGNE
+130 
-135 SDKDTNDEETPGG
+135 PGED
-148 NESDKD
+148 ESDKD

-192 EHNDDT
+192 EHNDAT
-198 DYKTYYSQFKMPCT
+198 DYKTYYSIFKMPCT
-212 LYGGTCYVSFYA
+212 LYSGTCYISFYA
-224 KADIEQKVAVWLQ
+224 KADIEQNVAVWLQ

-245 TSSPIELTTNYKKY
+245 SASPIELTTNYKKY

-315 IKTTPESP
+315 IKTTPENP

-344 VNVLTDI
+344 VNGLTDI
-351 KEGEHTFFYE
+351 KEGEHSFFYE

-395 YTTNQTLLSEDD
+395 YTTKQTLFSVDD

-413 EFSFTIPEESLG
+413 EFSFTIPEESLR

-440 AWQPEY
+440 AWQREY
-446 YSIDNFILEKSE
+446 YSIDNFLLEKSE

-474 DINTYYYSDELTIAG
+474 DINRYYYSDELTIAG
-489 NKLWISDGTI
+489 DKLWFSDGTI
-499 YFYEDEELLG
+499 YFCEDVYVLC
-509 QGTYILTDSS
+509 QGTYILTESS

-537 YDGYNNIILHYGE
+537 YDGYNIILHYGE

>member
-1 MKKNT
+1 MKKNS

-23 AEGYKNNFVGKI
+23 VEGYKNNFVGKI
-35 LQGTDDYFSTFIEFT
+35 LQGRDDYFSTFIEFT

-69 ISFYDRSKAYI
+69 IDYFVRNTAYI
-80 ECTKGGAYYSFVCV
+80 ECTKGGVLYSFVCN
-94 LNENDAIITSKDY
+94 LTEDFALITSKDG
-107 SKFWDFVSK
+107 SNDWDFVSK
-116 IEFPPEDDIVDDET
+116 IEFPPENET
-130 TGGNE
+130 
-135 SDKDTNDEETPGG
+135 
-148 NESDKD
+148 
-154 TNDEENEIGIFHN
+154 GIFHD
-167 PACTCGGN
+167 PACTCGGI

-186 KLYTEV
+186 RLYTEV
-192 EHNDDT
+192 EHNNDT
-198 DYKTYYSQFKMPCT
+198 DYKTYYSKFKMPCT

-224 KADIEQKVAVWLQ
+224 KANIEQKVAVFLH

-266 EESLGENEL
+266 EESLGGNEL
-275 HFDVS
+275 HFNVS
-280 LGTTYIKDIQIISS
+280 LGTTYIKDIQIISVY
-294 NDSEFINKKTTS
+294 DSEFINTKTLS

-315 IKTTPESP
+315 IKTTTETS
-323 YNPLYFSIYEMTD
+323 YDPLNFSIYEMTD

-344 VNVLTDI
+344 VNGLTDI
-351 KEGEHTFFYE
+351 KEGEHVFFYE

-372 SFENNSR
+372 SFENNSFAQ
-379 GEWVGALS
+379 WIGALS

-407 ISSGLN
+407 IRPGLN

-432 NCNYENIS
+432 NCNYENIF

-446 YSIDNFILEKSE
+446 YSIDNFLLEKYE

-474 DINTYYYSDELTIAG
+474 DINTYYYCDDLASVSGSIFVSEDEVFFCE
-489 NKLWISDGTI
+489 DGTS
-499 YFYEDEELLG
+499 FAH
-509 QGTYILTDSS
+509 GTYILTDSS

-530 VISIPFE
+530 VIPIPFE
-537 YDGYNNIILHYGE
+537 YDGYNIILPDGE
-550 DLYFHL
+550 GYLYFHL

>member
-35 LQGTDDYFSTFIEFT
+35 LQGRDDYFSTFIEFT

-62 TINFVYE
+62 AIDFVYE
-69 ISFYDRSKAYI
+69 IDFYDRSKAYI
-80 ECTKGGAYYSFVCV
+80 ECTKGGAYYFFVCV
-94 LNENDAIITSKDY
+94 LNEYDVLITSNDDSNY
-107 SKFWDFVSK
+107 WDFVSK
-116 IEFPPEDDIVDDET
+116 IEFPPED
-130 TGGNE
+130 
-135 SDKDTNDEETPGG
+135 
-148 NESDKD
+148 
-154 TNDEENEIGIFHN
+154 EIGIFHD

-192 EHNDDT
+192 EHNDAT
-198 DYKTYYSQFKMPCT
+198 DYKTYYSKFKMPCT

-224 KADIEQKVAVWLQ
+224 KADIEQKVAVFLH

-336 NSVKVYRN
+336 DSVKVYRN
-344 VNVLTDI
+344 VNGLTDT
-351 KEGEHTFFYE
+351 KEGEHVFFYE

-379 GEWVGALS
+379 GEWVGALL
-387 LSNIAIVD
+387 LSNIVIVD
-395 YTTNQTLLSEDD
+395 YSTNQTLLSEDD
-407 ISSGLN
+407 IWPGLN

-432 NCNYENIS
+432 NCNYENIM

-446 YSIDNFILEKSE
+446 YSIDNFLLEKSE

-474 DINTYYYSDELTIAG
+474 DINTYYYCDDLTIEA
-489 NKLWISDGTI
+489 NKLLFSDGTI
-499 YFYEDEELLG
+499 YIYEDEELLC

-519 AGVINY
+519 AGVIRYGN
-525 ETEDG
+525 EDV

-537 YDGYNNIILHYGE
+537 YDGYNIILYNGE
-550 DLYFHL
+550 VYLYFHL

>member
-23 AEGYKNNFVGKI
+23 VEGYKNNFVGKI
-35 LQGTDDYFSTFIEFT
+35 LQGRDDYFSTFIEFT
-50 TGTSGV
+50 TGTSGT

-69 ISFYDRSKAYI
+69 IDSFFRNQAYI
-80 ECTKGGAYYSFVCV
+80 ECTKGGVLYSFVCC
-94 LNENDAIITSKDY
+94 LTEDYAFITSKDG
-107 SKFWDFVSK
+107 SNDWDFVSK
-116 IEFPPEDDIVDDET
+116 IEFPPEDDI
-130 TGGNE
+130 
-135 SDKDTNDEETPGG
+135 
-148 NESDKD
+148 
-154 TNDEENEIGIFHN
+154 GIFHD

-192 EHNDDT
+192 EHNDAT
-198 DYKTYYSQFKMPCT
+198 DYKTYYSKFKMPCT

-224 KADIEQKVAVWLQ
+224 KANIEQKVAVFLH
-237 SNTLGYSF
+237 SDTLGYSF

-266 EESLGENEL
+266 EESLGGNEL
-275 HFDVS
+275 HFNVS

-315 IKTTPESP
+315 IKTTTETS
-323 YNPLYFSIYEMTD
+323 YDPLNFSIYEMTD
-336 NSVKVYRN
+336 DSVKVYRN
-344 VNVLTDI
+344 VNGLTDI
-351 KEGEHTFFYE
+351 KEGEHVFFYE

-372 SFENNSR
+372 SFENNSI
-379 GEWVGALS
+379 GQWVGALS

-407 ISSGLN
+407 IRPGLN
-413 EFSFTIPEESLG
+413 EFSITIPEESLG

-474 DINTYYYSDELTIAG
+474 VINRYYYSDELTIAG
-489 NKLWISDGTI
+489 NELFVSDGTI
-499 YFYEDEELLG
+499 YCYEDEECLG
-509 QGTYILTDSS
+509 QGTYVLTDSS

-537 YDGYNNIILHYGE
+537 YDGYNIILHYGE
-550 DLYFHL
+550 GCLYFH

>member
-23 AEGYKNNFVGKI
+23 VEGYKNNFVGKI
-35 LQGTDDYFSTFIEFT
+35 LQGRDDYFSTFIEFS

-69 ISFYDRSKAYI
+69 IDFYDRSKAYC
-80 ECTKGGAYYSFVCV
+80 ECRNEKTGTEELFVCF
-94 LNENDAIITSKDY
+94 LNEDDVHITSKNGSND
-107 SKFWDFVSK
+107 WDFVSN
-116 IEFPPEDDIVDDET
+116 IEFPP
-130 TGGNE
+130 
-135 SDKDTNDEETPGG
+135 
-148 NESDKD
+148 
-154 TNDEENEIGIFHN
+154 ENEIGIFHD

-192 EHNDDT
+192 EHNDAT
-198 DYKTYYSQFKMPCT
+198 DYKTYYSKFKMPCT

-224 KADIEQKVAVWLQ
+224 KADIEQKVAVFLH
-237 SNTLGYSF
+237 SDTLGYSF

-259 EYLFFIN
+259 EYLFYIN
-266 EESLGENEL
+266 EESLGGNEL
-275 HFDVS
+275 HFNVS
-280 LGTTYIKDIQIISS
+280 LGTSYIKDIQIISS

-315 IKTTPESP
+315 IKTTTETS
-323 YNPLYFSIYEMTD
+323 YDPLNFSIYEMTD

-344 VNVLTDI
+344 VNGLTDI
-351 KEGEHTFFYE
+351 KEGEHSFFYE

-372 SFENNSR
+372 SFVNHSFAQ
-379 GEWVGALS
+379 WIGALS

-395 YTTNQTLLSEDD
+395 YTTNQTLFSEDD
-407 ISSGLN
+407 IAYGLN

-474 DINTYYYSDELTIAG
+474 GINRYYYSDELTIAG
-489 NKLWISDGTI
+489 NELFVSDGTI
-499 YFYEDEELLG
+499 YCYEDEECLG
-509 QGTYILTDSS
+509 QGTYVLTDSS

-537 YDGYNNIILHYGE
+537 YDGYNIILYNGE
-550 DLYFHL
+550 VYLYFHL

>member
-35 LQGTDDYFSTFIEFT
+35 LQGRDDYFSTFIEFT

-62 TINFVYE
+62 AIDFVYE
-69 ISFYDRSKAYI
+69 IDFYDRSKAYI
-80 ECTKGGAYYSFVCV
+80 ECTKGGAYYFFVCV
-94 LNENDAIITSKDY
+94 LNEYDVLITSNDDSNY
-107 SKFWDFVSK
+107 WDFVSK
-116 IEFPPEDDIVDDET
+116 IEFPPE
-130 TGGNE
+130 
-135 SDKDTNDEETPGG
+135 
-148 NESDKD
+148 
-154 TNDEENEIGIFHN
+154 NEIGIFHD

-175 VSFDEISSGEY
+175 ISFDEISSGEY

-198 DYKTYYSQFKMPCT
+198 DYKTYYSKFKMPCT
-212 LYGGTCYVSFYA
+212 LYGGTCYISFYA
-224 KADIEQKVAVWLQ
+224 KADIEQKVAVFLH
-237 SNTLGYSF
+237 SDTLGYSF

-259 EYLFFIN
+259 EYLFYIN
-266 EESLGENEL
+266 EESLGGNEL
-275 HFDVS
+275 HFNVS

-315 IKTTPESP
+315 IKTTTETS
-323 YNPLYFSIYEMTD
+323 YDPLNFSIYEMTD

-344 VNVLTDI
+344 VNGLTDI
-351 KEGEHTFFYE
+351 KEGEHSFFYE

-372 SFENNSR
+372 SFENNSFAQ
-379 GEWVGALS
+379 WIGALS

-395 YTTNQTLLSEDD
+395 YTTNQTLFSEDD
-407 ISSGLN
+407 IAYGLN

-432 NCNYENIS
+432 NCNYENIM

-446 YSIDNFILEKSE
+446 YSIDNFLLEKSE

-474 DINTYYYSDELTIAG
+474 DINTYYYCDDLTIAA
-489 NKLWISDGTI
+489 NKLLFSDGTI
-499 YFYEDEELLG
+499 YIYEDEELLS
-509 QGTYILTDSS
+509 QGTYILTNSS
-519 AGVINY
+519 AGVIRY
-525 ETEDG
+525 GTEDY
-530 VISIPFE
+530 VDSIPFE
-537 YDGYNNIILHYGE
+537 YDGYNIILYNGE
-550 DLYFHL
+550 IYLYFHL

>member
-12 SMLCVFGCKNT
+12 SMLCVFGCKHT

-35 LQGTDDYFSTFIEFT
+35 LQGRDDYLSTFIEFS

-56 IKNKKS
+56 IKNKES

-69 ISFYDRSKAYI
+69 IDFYDRSKAYI
-80 ECTKGGAYYSFVCV
+80 ECTKGGAVYSFVCV
-94 LNENDAIITSKDY
+94 LNENEAIITSERYDY
-107 SKFWDFVSK
+107 SETWDIVSK
-116 IEFPPEDDIVDDET
+116 IEFSPEDD
-130 TGGNE
+130 
-135 SDKDTNDEETPGG
+135 
-148 NESDKD
+148 
-154 TNDEENEIGIFHN
+154 EENKIRIFHD

-186 KLYTEV
+186 RLYTEV
-192 EHNDDT
+192 EHNNDT
-198 DYKTYYSQFKMPCT
+198 AYKAYYSKFIMPCT

-224 KADIEQKVAVWLQ
+224 KADIKQNVEVWLQ
-237 SNTLGYSF
+237 SDTLGYCFSA
-245 TSSPIELTTNYKKY
+245 SPIELTTNYKKY

-275 HFDVS
+275 QFDVS
-280 LGTTYIKDIQIISS
+280 LGTSYIKDIQIISVY
-294 NDSEFINKKTTS
+294 DSEFINKKTTS

-315 IKTTPESP
+315 IKTTPENP

-344 VNVLTDI
+344 VNGLTDI
-351 KEGEHTFFYE
+351 KKGEHSFFYE

-372 SFENNSR
+372 SFENNSK
-379 GEWVGALS
+379 GEWIGALS
-387 LSNIAIVD
+387 LSNIEIVD
-395 YTTNQTLLSEDD
+395 CSTNQTLITEND
-407 ISSGLN
+407 ILPGLH

-432 NCNYENIS
+432 NCDYDNIKP
-440 AWQPEY
+440 WQREY
-446 YSIDNFILEKSE
+446 YSIDNFLLEKSE
-458 DIQNDQE
+458 DIQNGQE

-474 DINTYYYSDELTIAG
+474 DINTYYNSDELTIVG
-489 NKLWISDGTI
+489 NKILFSDGTI

-519 AGVINY
+519 VGVINI

-537 YDGYNNIILHYGE
+537 YDGYNIIMHYDE

>member
-1 MKKNT
+1 MKKNS

-23 AEGYKNNFVGKI
+23 AEGYKNSFVGKI
-35 LQGTDDYFSTFIEFT
+35 LQGRDDYFSTFIEFT

-69 ISFYDRSKAYI
+69 IDFYDRSKAYI

-94 LNENDAIITSKDY
+94 LNENDAIITSRDD
-107 SKFWDFVSK
+107 SNFWDFVSK
-116 IEFPPEDDIVDDET
+116 IEFPSEDDIVDD
-130 TGGNE
+130 
-135 SDKDTNDEETPGG
+135 ETPGG

-154 TNDEENEIGIFHN
+154 TNDEENEIGIFHD

-198 DYKTYYSQFKMPCT
+198 DYKTYYSKFKMPCT

-224 KADIEQKVAVWLQ
+224 KANIEQKVAVFLH
-237 SNTLGYSF
+237 SDTLGYSF

-259 EYLFFIN
+259 EYLFYIN
-266 EESLGENEL
+266 EESLGGNEL
-275 HFDVS
+275 HFNVS

-315 IKTTPESP
+315 IKTTTETS
-323 YNPLYFSIYEMTD
+323 YDPLNFSIYEMTD

-344 VNVLTDI
+344 VNGLTDI
-351 KEGEHTFFYE
+351 KEGEHSFFYE

-372 SFENNSR
+372 SFVNHSFAQ
-379 GEWVGALS
+379 WIGALS

-395 YTTNQTLLSEDD
+395 YTTNQTLFSEDD
-407 ISSGLN
+407 IAYGLN
-413 EFSFTIPEESLG
+413 EFSFTIPEESLR

-432 NCNYENIS
+432 NCNYENIM

-446 YSIDNFILEKSE
+446 YSIDNFLLEKSE

-465 GDSTIIPDF
+465 GDSTIIPAF
-474 DINTYYYSDELTIAG
+474 DINTYYYCDELTIAG
-489 NKLWISDGTI
+489 NKLFVSDGTI
-499 YFYEDEELLG
+499 YCYEDEEWLG
-509 QGTYILTDSS
+509 QGTYILTDSF

-537 YDGYNNIILHYGE
+537 SDGHVIVLHYGE

>member
-1 MKKNT
+1 
-6 LILVLI
+6 
-12 SMLCVFGCKNT
+12 
-23 AEGYKNNFVGKI
+23 
-35 LQGTDDYFSTFIEFT
+35 
-50 TGTSGV
+50 
-56 IKNKKS
+56 
-62 TINFVYE
+62 
-69 ISFYDRSKAYI
+69 
-80 ECTKGGAYYSFVCV
+80 
-94 LNENDAIITSKDY
+94 
-107 SKFWDFVSK
+107 
-116 IEFPPEDDIVDDET
+116 
-130 TGGNE
+130 
-135 SDKDTNDEETPGG
+135 
-148 NESDKD
+148 
-154 TNDEENEIGIFHN
+154 
-167 PACTCGGN
+167 
-175 VSFDEISSGEY
+175 
-186 KLYTEV
+186 
-192 EHNDDT
+192 
-198 DYKTYYSQFKMPCT
+198 
-212 LYGGTCYVSFYA
+212 
-224 KADIEQKVAVWLQ
+224 
-237 SNTLGYSF
+237 LGYSF

-259 EYLFFIN
+259 EYLFYIN
-266 EESLGENEL
+266 EESLGGNEL
-275 HFDVS
+275 HFNVS

-315 IKTTPESP
+315 IKTTTETS
-323 YNPLYFSIYEMTD
+323 YDPLNFSIYEMTD

-344 VNVLTDI
+344 VNGLTDI
-351 KEGEHTFFYE
+351 KEGEHAFFYE

-395 YTTNQTLLSEDD
+395 YTTNQTLFSEDD
-407 ISSGLN
+407 IASGLN
-413 EFSFTIPEESLG
+413 EFSFTIPEGSLG

-432 NCNYENIS
+432 NCNYENIM

-446 YSIDNFILEKSE
+446 YSIDNFLLEKSE

-489 NKLWISDGTI
+489 NNLWISDGTI

-525 ETEDG
+525 ESEDG

-537 YDGYNNIILHYGE
+537 YDGYNIILHYGE

>member
-69 ISFYDRSKAYI
+69 IDFYDRSKAYI
-80 ECTKGGAYYSFVCV
+80 ECTKDGAYYSFVCV
-94 LNENDAIITSKDY
+94 LNENDAIITSRDD
-107 SKFWDFVSK
+107 SNSWDFVSK

-135 SDKDTNDEETPGG
+135 SDKDTNDEET
-148 NESDKD
+148 
-154 TNDEENEIGIFHN
+154 EIGIFHD

-192 EHNDDT
+192 EHNDAT
-198 DYKTYYSQFKMPCT
+198 DYKTYYSKFKMPCT

-315 IKTTPESP
+315 IKTTPENP

-395 YTTNQTLLSEDD
+395 YSTNQTLLSEDD
-407 ISSGLN
+407 IWPGLN

-432 NCNYENIS
+432 NCNYEHIS

-446 YSIDNFILEKSE
+446 YSIDNFLLEKSE

-465 GDSTIIPDF
+465 GDFTIIPFF
-474 DINTYYYSDELTIAG
+474 DINKYYYCDDLASVSGSIFVSEDKVFFFE
-489 NKLWISDGTI
+489 DGTSFA
-499 YFYEDEELLG
+499 Y
-509 QGTYILTDSS
+509 GTYILTDSS
-519 AGVINY
+519 AGVIY
-525 ETEDG
+525 LETGDG
-530 VISIPFE
+530 VIQLPFE
-537 YDGYNNIILHYGE
+537 FDGCNIILPDGE
-550 DLYFHL
+550 GYLYFHL

>member
-23 AEGYKNNFVGKI
+23 VEGYKNNFVGKI
-35 LQGTDDYFSTFIEFT
+35 LQGRDDYFSTFIEFS

-69 ISFYDRSKAYI
+69 ISFYDRSKAYC
-80 ECTKGGAYYSFVCV
+80 ECRNEKTGTEELFVCV
-94 LNENDAIITSKDY
+94 LNEEYNVLITSNDDSNY
-107 SKFWDFVSK
+107 WDFVSK

-135 SDKDTNDEETPGG
+135 SDKDPT
-148 NESDKD
+148 
-154 TNDEENEIGIFHN
+154 DEENEIGIFHD

-192 EHNDDT
+192 EHNDAT
-198 DYKTYYSQFKMPCT
+198 DYKTYYSKFKMPCT

-224 KADIEQKVAVWLQ
+224 KADIEQKVAVFLH

-259 EYLFFIN
+259 EYLFHIN

-315 IKTTPESP
+315 IKTTTENS
-323 YNPLYFSIYEMTD
+323 YDPLNFSIYEMTD

-344 VNVLTDI
+344 VNGLTDI
-351 KEGEHTFFYE
+351 KKGEHAFFYE

-372 SFENNSR
+372 SFVNHSFAQ
-379 GEWVGALS
+379 WIVALS

-395 YTTNQTLLSEDD
+395 YTTNQTLFSEDD
-407 ISSGLN
+407 IAYGLN

-425 NKLRIYF
+425 HKLRIYF

-440 AWQPEY
+440 AWQREY
-446 YSIDNFILEKSE
+446 YSIDNFLLEKSE

-465 GDSTIIPDF
+465 GDSTIIPAF
-474 DINTYYYSDELTIAG
+474 DINTYYYCDEPTIAG
-489 NKLWISDGTI
+489 NKLFVSDGTI
-499 YFYEDEELLG
+499 YCYQDEEPVG

-519 AGVINY
+519 AGVMY
-525 ETEDG
+525 LETCVG
-530 VISIPFE
+530 VIQLPFE
-537 YDGYNNIILHYGE
+537 YDGYNIILHYGE

>member
-35 LQGTDDYFSTFIEFT
+35 LQGRDDYFSTFIEFT

-62 TINFVYE
+62 AIDFVYE
-69 ISFYDRSKAYI
+69 IDFYDRSKAYI
-80 ECTKGGAYYSFVCV
+80 ECTKGGAYYFFVCV
-94 LNENDAIITSKDY
+94 LNENDVLITSNDDSNY
-107 SKFWDFVSK
+107 WDFVSK
-116 IEFPPEDDIVDDET
+116 IEFPPE
-130 TGGNE
+130 
-135 SDKDTNDEETPGG
+135 
-148 NESDKD
+148 
-154 TNDEENEIGIFHN
+154 NEIGIFHDT
-167 PACTCGGN
+167 ACTCGGN

-186 KLYTEV
+186 KLYTEF

-198 DYKTYYSQFKMPCT
+198 DYKTYYSKFKMPCT
-212 LYGGTCYVSFYA
+212 FYGGTCYVSFYA
-224 KADIEQKVAVWLQ
+224 KADIEQKVAVFLH
-237 SNTLGYSF
+237 SDTLGYSF

-266 EESLGENEL
+266 EESLGGNEL
-275 HFDVS
+275 HFNVS

-315 IKTTPESP
+315 IKTTTENS
-323 YNPLYFSIYEMTD
+323 YDPLNFSIYEMTD

-344 VNVLTDI
+344 VNGLTDI
-351 KEGEHTFFYE
+351 KEGEHSFFYE

-372 SFENNSR
+372 SFVNHSFAQ
-379 GEWVGALS
+379 WIGALS

-395 YTTNQTLLSEDD
+395 YTTNQTLFSEDD
-407 ISSGLN
+407 IAYGLN

-432 NCNYENIS
+432 NCNYENIM
-440 AWQPEY
+440 ACQPEY
-446 YSIDNFILEKSE
+446 YSIDNFLLEKSE
-458 DIQNDQE
+458 NDQE

-474 DINTYYYSDELTIAG
+474 DINTYYYGDDPTIAA
-489 NKLWISDGTI
+489 NKLLFSDGTI
-499 YFYEDEELLG
+499 YIYEDEELLG

-525 ETEDG
+525 ETEDD

-537 YDGYNNIILHYGE
+537 YDGYNIILYNGE
-550 DLYFHL
+550 VYLYFHL

>member
-23 AEGYKNNFVGKI
+23 VEGYKNNFVGKI
-35 LQGTDDYFSTFIEFT
+35 LQGRDDYLSTFIEFT
-50 TGTSGV
+50 TGTSGT
-56 IKNKKS
+56 IKNKQS
-62 TINFVYE
+62 TITFVYE
-69 ISFYDRSKAYI
+69 IDFFDRSKAYI

-94 LNENDAIITSKDY
+94 LNENDAIITSERYDY
-107 SKFWDFVSK
+107 SDSWDFVSK
-116 IEFPPEDDIVDDET
+116 IEFPPEDV
-130 TGGNE
+130 
-135 SDKDTNDEETPGG
+135 
-148 NESDKD
+148 
-154 TNDEENEIGIFHN
+154 GIYHD

-192 EHNDDT
+192 EHNDAT
-198 DYKTYYSQFKMPCT
+198 DYKTYYSKFKMPCT

-224 KADIEQKVAVWLQ
+224 KADIEQKVAVFLH

-259 EYLFFIN
+259 EYLFYIN
-266 EESLGENEL
+266 EESLGGNEL
-275 HFDVS
+275 HFNVS

-306 WDLWQSAEC
+306 WDLCQSAEC
-315 IKTTPESP
+315 IKTTPENP

-344 VNVLTDI
+344 VNGLDI
-351 KEGEHTFFYE
+351 KEGEHSFFYE

-379 GEWVGALS
+379 GEWIGALS
-387 LSNIAIVD
+387 LSNIGIVD
-395 YTTNQTLLSEDD
+395 YTTNQTLFSEDD
-407 ISSGLN
+407 IASGLN

-425 NKLRIYF
+425 HKLRIYF

-440 AWQPEY
+440 AWQREY

-474 DINTYYYSDELTIAG
+474 DINRYYYSDELTIAG
-489 NKLWISDGTI
+489 NNLLFSDGTI
-499 YFYEDEELLG
+499 YFCEDLYLLG

-519 AGVINY
+519 VGVINY

-537 YDGYNNIILHYGE
+537 YDGYNIILHYGE
-550 DLYFHL
+550 DLYFH